1 MVLLFRT
8 TTTYLPTARD
18 FLHKFSKE
26 KKRHTHTH
34 TRRVTEKFFFFG
46 WVRTNNSAR
55 MQSMTILEKRFCNRN
70 CEVLADE
77 TFAPSKWRK
86 GTIGLRSS
94 DLDCGWLWT
103 WEVSSGNNSSRRWDH
118 LGHRKNN
125 NNNKGWR
132 LWSKSSTWHR
142 EFAEENDDEKLGFI
156 TAHSLLNPSIFF
168 FRFLQKLESL
178 VKKKRSRVGGE
189 LTTTM
194 WDMVMEGVQRAFQSP
209 TSWESAL
216 IATSTIFVI
225 AAPLLL
231 VGLSVPGVLS
241 AFVLGLLT
249 FRAFGVQGTTI
260 VFLYFLLVRK
270 LPPRPRLLQ
279 DQKRVGRAAAL
290 VTSWQFT
297 FCCNQYLQDLV
308 RNSFVAKSLVD
319 PSIIAVCCLLGVSPF
334 YFREQEQPKWRS
346 KRSKRKELLRREEDD
361 EDLPVYG
368 DQA

>member
-1 MVLLFRT
+1 
-8 TTTYLPTARD
+8 
-18 FLHKFSKE
+18 
-26 KKRHTHTH
+26 
-34 TRRVTEKFFFFG
+34 
-46 WVRTNNSAR
+46 
-55 MQSMTILEKRFCNRN
+55 MTILEKRFCNPS

-77 TFAPSKWRK
+77 TFAPSKWLK

-94 DLDCGWLWT
+94 DLDCGRLWT

-118 LGHRKNN
+118 LGHRKKK

-156 TAHSLLNPSIFF
+156 TAHSLLNPSTFF

-209 TSWESAL
+209 TNWESAL

-260 VFLYFLLVRK
+260 VFLYFLLVRM
-270 LPPRPRLLQ
+270 LPPRPRSLQ
-279 DQKRVGRAAAL
+279 DHKRVRRAAAL

-297 FCCNQYLQDLV
+297 FCCNPSLQDLV
-308 RNSFVAKSLVD
+308 RYSFVAKSLVD

-334 YFREQEQPKWRS
+334 FFREQEQPKWRS
-346 KRSKRKELLRREEDD
+346 KRSKRKELLRREEVD